1 MVEHLYPKHDARLGR
16 TEVAKSREAVRRP
29 GADRVDVCGD
39 RRVEAVGTEAPIGGK
54 PDRMELP
61 QRGSHLPMGI
71 PDVGGAEQRSHER
84 PADGW

>member
-1 MVEHLYPKHDARLGR
+1 MAVEGCLDPGSQRLGR

-61 QRGSHLPMGI
+61 QRGSLPFWVPGF
-71 PDVGGAEQRSHER
+71 
-84 PADGW
+84 